1 MDSKLVVFYSR
12 TGNTRKIAREI
23 AEALEADIEE
33 VEDTTDR
40 SGPIGWLKSGR
51 DAGQKSLTKLNPLS
65 KNPVE
70 YALVIVGSP
79 VWNDT
84 VSTPIRTYLT
94 EHGDSIKQAALYV
107 TGYTIDNS
115 AIAHMIELL
124 NVTPVATLRLLGK
137 EDVKEDMYKE
147 KLDEFISNIKN
158 N

>member
-1 MDSKLVVFYSR
+1 M
-12 TGNTRKIAREI
+12 
-23 AEALEADIEE
+23 
-33 VEDTTDR
+33 
-40 SGPIGWLKSGR
+40 
-51 DAGQKSLTKLNPLS
+51 
-65 KNPVE
+65 
-70 YALVIVGSP
+70 GSP

-115 AIAHMIELL
+115 ALAHMIELL